1 MLLCAKIMITLF
13 IDREYN
19 NNNNKEKKKYKNKN
33 FGHSRA
39 LFSDRSSLPRPRGT
53 ARVCAKRKPK

>member
-1 MLLCAKIMITLF
+1 MITLF
-13 IDREYN
+13 IGREYNNN

-39 LFSDRSSLPRPRGT
+39 LFSDVSSLPRPRGT